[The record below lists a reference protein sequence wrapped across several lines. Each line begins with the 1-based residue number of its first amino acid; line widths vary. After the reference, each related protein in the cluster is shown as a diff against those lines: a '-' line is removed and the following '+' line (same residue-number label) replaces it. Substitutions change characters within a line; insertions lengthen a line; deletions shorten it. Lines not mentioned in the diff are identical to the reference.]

1 MANGVDDVNEKL
13 NGLVN
18 LLQIVGIDGVDPNAL
33 VEEQK
38 RLAANKK
45 DGSSAETGTTAQSTD
60 SQVLELI
67 KKLQQ
72 AKADSPEILQ
82 ALKSP
87 ELLALA
93 SLAAQTKAPAPTPA
107 PAPAPSLDDVMDDDD
122 DNYPKIGPGYSDEIS
137 VVSEMS
143 TPTVMTKQN
152 VNEEEYYSE
161 VTGAPPPMSIGG
173 GNRPPKSV
181 GGGGRGKS
189 RNLLA
194 TVSATANRGALAKG
208 GGAAAQ
214 RRANYQST
222 MAKLQDSEKE
232 DKKKASKGKGKK
244 GFEKKKK
251 KKEHDD
257 KSKSSKGS
265 KGDGIDWGTSG
276 DDSGWPSFDQFDTT
290 FGEDPFGTSA
300 GNTETVVDAD
310 GFFTSDVFANVDP
323 FAQASGPFASSNS
336 STTSSSKSGKKK
348 KLRKTKDDGQGTRNR
363 SEKSKDKT
371 KNRRRRASIGSSVGT

>member
-38 RLAANKK
+38 RLATNKK
-45 DGSSAETGTTAQSTD
+45 DGSSAGTGTTAQSTD
-60 SQVLELI
+60 SQIVELI

-72 AKADSPEILQ
+72 AQADSPEILQ

-87 ELLALA
+87 EILALA
-93 SLAAQTKAPAPTPA
+93 SLAAQTKAPAP
-107 PAPAPSLDDVMDDDD
+107 APAPSLDDVMEDED

-161 VTGAPPPMSIGG
+161 VTGTPPPMSIGG
-173 GNRPPKSV
+173 GPRPPTSI

-194 TVSATANRGALAKG
+194 NVSATANRGALAKG

-232 DKKKASKGKGKK
+232 DKKKAVKGKAKK
-244 GFEKKKK
+244 GTEKKKK

-257 KSKSSKGS
+257 KSKSSKDS

-276 DDSGWPSFDQFDTT
+276 DDSGWPSFDQFETT
-290 FGEDPFGTSA
+290 FGDDIFGNSA

-323 FAQASGPFASSNS
+323 FAQQAPAPSASSNG
-336 STTSSSKSGKKK
+336 STASSSKAGKKK
-348 KLRKTKDDGQGTRNR
+348 KQRKSKDDGQGTRTR
-363 SEKSKDKT
+363 SDKPRDKT
-371 KNRRRRASIGSSVGT
+371 KNRRRRASVSA

>member
-1 MANGVDDVNEKL
+1 MTVGVDDVNEKL
-13 NGLVN
+13 NGIVN

-38 RLAANKK
+38 RLASGKK
-45 DGSSAETGTTAQSTD
+45 DGSSAGTGTTAQSSD
-60 SQVLELI
+60 SQIMEII

-72 AKADSPEILQ
+72 AQADSPEILQ
-82 ALKSP
+82 ALQSP

-93 SLAAQTKAPAPTPA
+93 SLAAQSKAPA
-107 PAPAPSLDDVMDDDD
+107 PAPAPSLHDVMEDED

-152 VNEEEYYSE
+152 VNDEEYYSE
-161 VTGAPPPMSIGG
+161 VGGGAPPMSIGG
-173 GNRPPKSV
+173 RPPTSIGG

-214 RRANYQST
+214 RRANYQTT
-222 MAKLQDSEKE
+222 MAKLQEPEKD
-232 DKKKASKGKGKK
+232 DKKGKSQKGKVKK
-244 GFEKKKK
+244 TSDKKKK
-251 KKEHDD
+251 KKDHDD

-265 KGDGIDWGTSG
+265 KGDGIDWGNSG
-276 DDSGWPSFDQFDTT
+276 DDSGWPSFEQFDTT

-300 GNTETVVDAD
+300 AKVEKVVDDD
-310 GFFTSDVFANVDP
+310 GFFTTDVFANVDP
-323 FAQASGPFASSNS
+323 FSQQVSAPNASSNS
-336 STTSSSKSGKKK
+336 SQASSSKKDGKKK
-348 KLRKTKDDGQGTRNR
+348 KPKKPKDDGQGTRNR
-363 SEKSKDKT
+363 TEKPKEKT
-371 KNRRRRASIGSSVGT
+371 KNRRRRASMGM

>member
-1 MANGVDDVNEKL
+1 MTVGVDDVSEKL

-38 RLAANKK
+38 RLASGKK
-45 DGSSAETGTTAQSTD
+45 DGSSAGTGTTAQSTD
-60 SQVLELI
+60 SQILEII
-67 KKLQQ
+67 KKLQLAQ
-72 AKADSPEILQ
+72 ADSPEILQ

-93 SLAAQTKAPAPTPA
+93 SLAAQTKAPAP
-107 PAPAPSLDDVMDDDD
+107 APSLEDVMEDED

-161 VTGAPPPMSIGG
+161 VSGAPPPMSIGG
-173 GNRPPKSV
+173 RPPTSI
-181 GGGGRGKS
+181 GGAGRGKS
-189 RNLLA
+189 RNLLTSVGA
-194 TVSATANRGALAKG
+194 AASRGALAKG

-214 RRANYQST
+214 RRANYQNT
-222 MAKLQDSEKE
+222 MAKLQEPEKE
-232 DKKKASKGKGKK
+232 EKKPKSQKGKGKK
-244 GFEKKKK
+244 SSDKKKK
-251 KKEHDD
+251 KKDHDD

-276 DDSGWPSFDQFDTT
+276 DDAGWPSFETS
-290 FGEDPFGTSA
+290 FGEDPFGTTS
-300 GNTETVVDAD
+300 GNTETVVDSD

-323 FAQASGPFASSNS
+323 FSQQASAPAASSNS
-336 STTSSSKSGKKK
+336 STASSTKKDGKKK
-348 KLRKTKDDGQGTRNR
+348 KPKKPKDDGQGTRNR
-363 SEKSKDKT
+363 TEKPKERT
-371 KNRRRRASIGSSVGT
+371 KNRRRRASMGM

>member
-1 MANGVDDVNEKL
+1 MTVDVDDVSEKL

-33 VEEQK
+33 VEEQN
-38 RLAANKK
+38 RVATNKK
-45 DGSSAETGTTAQSTD
+45 DGSSAGTGTTAQSTD
-60 SQVLELI
+60 SQILEI
-67 KKLQQ
+67 VKKLQQ
-72 AKADSPEILQ
+72 AQADSPEILQ
-82 ALKSP
+82 ALQSP

-93 SLAAQTKAPAPTPA
+93 SLAAQSKSAQA
-107 PAPAPSLDDVMDDDD
+107 PAPAPSLEDVMDDDD

-173 GNRPPKSV
+173 PMRPPSNI
-181 GGGGRGKS
+181 GGGRGKS

-194 TVSATANRGALAKG
+194 SVSAAASQRAQVRG

-222 MAKLQDSEKE
+222 MAKLQGPEHS
-232 DKKKASKGKGKK
+232 DKKSKSQKGKTKK
-244 GFEKKKK
+244 SSDKKKK
-251 KKEHDD
+251 KKSEDD
-257 KSKSSKGS
+257 SRSKSSKNS
-265 KGDGIDWGTSG
+265 KGDGIDWGTTG
-276 DDSGWPSFDQFDTT
+276 DDSGWPSFEKFDTS
-290 FGEDPFGTSA
+290 FGEDPFGTSQ
-300 GNTETVVDAD
+300 GNSKTVVDSD

-323 FAQASGPFASSNS
+323 FAQPAQGAAPSSNG
-336 STTSSSKSGKKK
+336 STTSSSKTAKKK
-348 KLRKTKDDGQGTRNR
+348 KPKKTKDDGQGTRNR
-363 SEKSKDKT
+363 TTEKPKERKG
-371 KNRRRRASIGSSVGT
+371 NRRRRASMGM